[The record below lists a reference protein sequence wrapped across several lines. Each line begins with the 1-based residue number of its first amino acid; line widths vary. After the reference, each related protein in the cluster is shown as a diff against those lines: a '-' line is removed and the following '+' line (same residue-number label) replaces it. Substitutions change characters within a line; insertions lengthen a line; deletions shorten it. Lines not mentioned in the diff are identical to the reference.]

1 MRGDRGG
8 LLADL
13 VGAVGCGAGCLLH
26 GLGSGLA
33 DHDLHAVVL
42 VRVAGRVLEAP
53 LVHDAGRGG
62 DVLVD
67 VLASL
72 GCGDLAPHVA
82 RVGRIRGVVAA
93 LHLDGVG
100 TGGVVVGSPA
110 ELAGIPVVEL
120 AVQRVADDAGL
131 RADYGEVGC
140 VVTAVDPLVLV
151 DDLVAAIIER
161 AVHQMVRQIRRIIRH
176 RLHVSGSL
184 RFGGLDG
191 VLLATLIRRDLA
203 GRVGCVLIVCELVRL
218 AETDVIQQIAVP
230 RAVSL
235 DAMEGETRDGA
246 GGDVRAGVRLPLAR
260 MRSLL
265 ELIAVGY
272 LRVADLGADD
282 RADLAELVSMPVR
295 GGAGG
300 FLRGLLARFADDD
313 AHLVQVAGVETG
325 VFEAPLVH
333 DSRNGGDILVD
344 GSAGLGGVDLAVMVG
359 SVGLIVDLH
368 VVGAFE
374 VRIGGIAGLRAV
386 PGEFRLVEALGQLVS
401 LFEHRPLCEV

>member
-26 GLGSGLA
+26 GLGSGFA

-62 DVLVD
+62 DILID
-67 VLASL
+67 VPAPL

-100 TGGVVVGSPA
+100 TGGGVVGFPA

-131 RADYGEVGC
+131 RVDYGEVGC
-140 VVTAVDPLVLV
+140 VAVDPLVLV

-191 VLLATLIRRDLA
+191 VLLAALIRRDLA
-203 GRVGCVLIVCELVRL
+203 GRVGRVLVIGQLVGTG
-218 AETDVIQQIAVP
+218 EFDVVHEIADV
-230 RAVSL
+230 V
-235 DAMEGETRDGA
+235 A
-246 GGDVRAGVRLPLAR
+246 GQGLILFEPFEALEHEYRVLLSFGHLVIAFVRLPLAA
-260 MRSLL
+260 MVSG
-265 ELIAVGY
+265 IGVGY
-272 LRVADLGADD
+272 LCGD
-282 RADLAELVSMPVR
+282 
-295 GGAGG
+295 GG
-300 FLRGLLARFADDD
+300 GLP
-313 AHLVQVAGVETG
+313 AHLVAMAVRGDAGHLHRRRVGRVGAHEDLHLVGMGGLAAGVLEPDLVQYSAVAGGHV
-325 VFEAPLVH
+325 
-333 DSRNGGDILVD
+333 LVD
-344 GSAGLGGVDLAVMVG
+344 AGVVLLGDDLRIRVLGVAILLQFD
-359 SVGLIVDLH
+359 
-368 VVGAFE
+368 
-374 VRIGGIAGLRAV
+374 
-386 PGEFRLVEALGQLVS
+386 P
-401 LFEHRPLCEV
+401 

>member
-1 MRGDRGG
+1 MRGDRGADAAG
-8 LLADL
+8 L
-13 VGAVGCGAGCLLH
+13 VRPVGCGAGRLLCD
-26 GLGSGLA
+26 GLAGFA

-42 VRVAGRVLEAP
+42 ARVAGRVLEAP

-100 TGGVVVGSPA
+100 TGGGIVGFPA

-140 VVTAVDPLVLV
+140 VVPAVDPLVLV

-203 GRVGCVLIVCELVRL
+203 GRVGCVLVIGQLVGTGEL
-218 AETDVIQQIAVP
+218 DVVHEIADV
-230 RAVSL
+230 V
-235 DAMEGETRDGA
+235 A
-246 GGDVRAGVRLPLAR
+246 GQGLNIFEAFEALEHEYRVLLSFGHLVIAFVRLPLAA
-260 MRSLL
+260 MVSG
-265 ELIAVGY
+265 IGVGY
-272 LRVADLGADD
+272 LCGDG
-282 RADLAELVSMPVR
+282 
-295 GGAGG
+295 
-300 FLRGLLARFADDD
+300 RGLP
-313 AHLVQVAGVETG
+313 AHLVAMAVRGDAGHLHRRRVGRVGAHEDLHLVGMGGLAAGVLQPDLVQHAAVAGGHV
-325 VFEAPLVH
+325 
-333 DSRNGGDILVD
+333 LVD
-344 GSAGLGGVDLAVMVG
+344 AGVVLLGDDLRIRVLGVAV
-359 SVGLIVDLH
+359 LLQFD
-368 VVGAFE
+368 
-374 VRIGGIAGLRAV
+374 
-386 PGEFRLVEALGQLVS
+386 P
-401 LFEHRPLCEV
+401 

>member
-26 GLGSGLA
+26 GLGSGFA

-131 RADYGEVGC
+131 RVDYGEVGC
-140 VVTAVDPLVLV
+140 VAVDPLVLV

-203 GRVGCVLIVCELVRL
+203 GRVGCVLVIGQLVGTGEL
-218 AETDVIQQIAVP
+218 DVVHEIADV
-230 RAVSL
+230 V
-235 DAMEGETRDGA
+235 A
-246 GGDVRAGVRLPLAR
+246 GQGLNIFEPFEALEHEYRVLLSFGHLVIAFVRLPLAA
-260 MRSLL
+260 MVSG
-265 ELIAVGY
+265 IGVGY
-272 LRVADLGADD
+272 LCGD
-282 RADLAELVSMPVR
+282 
-295 GGAGG
+295 GG
-300 FLRGLLARFADDD
+300 GLP
-313 AHLVQVAGVETG
+313 AHLVAMAVRGDAGHLHRRRVGRVGAHEDLHPVGMGGLAAGVLQPDLVQYSAVAGGHV
-325 VFEAPLVH
+325 
-333 DSRNGGDILVD
+333 LVD
-344 GSAGLGGVDLAVMVG
+344 AGVVLLGDDLRIRVLGVAV
-359 SVGLIVDLH
+359 LLQFD
-368 VVGAFE
+368 
-374 VRIGGIAGLRAV
+374 
-386 PGEFRLVEALGQLVS
+386 P
-401 LFEHRPLCEV
+401 

>member
-13 VGAVGCGAGCLLH
+13 VGAVGSGAGCLLH

-67 VLASL
+67 VLAPL

-140 VVTAVDPLVLV
+140 VAVDPLVLV

-203 GRVGCVLIVCELVRL
+203 GRVGRVLVVGQLVGTG
-218 AETDVIQQIAVP
+218 EFDVVHEIADV
-230 RAVSL
+230 V
-235 DAMEGETRDGA
+235 A
-246 GGDVRAGVRLPLAR
+246 GQGLILFEPFEALEHEYRVLLSFGHLVIAFVRLPLAA
-260 MRSLL
+260 MVSG
-265 ELIAVGY
+265 IGVGY
-272 LRVADLGADD
+272 LCGDG
-282 RADLAELVSMPVR
+282 
-295 GGAGG
+295 
-300 FLRGLLARFADDD
+300 RGLP
-313 AHLVQVAGVETG
+313 AHLVAMAVRGDAGHLHRRRVGRVGAHEDLHLVGMGGLAAGVLQPDLVQYSAVAGGHV
-325 VFEAPLVH
+325 
-333 DSRNGGDILVD
+333 LVD
-344 GSAGLGGVDLAVMVG
+344 AGVVLLGDDLRIRVLGVAILLQFD
-359 SVGLIVDLH
+359 
-368 VVGAFE
+368 
-374 VRIGGIAGLRAV
+374 
-386 PGEFRLVEALGQLVS
+386 P
-401 LFEHRPLCEV
+401 

>member
-26 GLGSGLA
+26 GLGSGFA

-67 VLASL
+67 VLALL

-100 TGGVVVGSPA
+100 TGGGVVGFPA

-140 VVTAVDPLVLV
+140 VAVDPLVLV

-203 GRVGCVLIVCELVRL
+203 GRVGRVLVVGQLVGTG
-218 AETDVIQQIAVP
+218 EFDVVHEIADV
-230 RAVSL
+230 V
-235 DAMEGETRDGA
+235 A
-246 GGDVRAGVRLPLAR
+246 GPGLIIFEPFEALEHEYRVLLSFGHLVIAFVRLPLAA
-260 MRSLL
+260 MVSG
-265 ELIAVGY
+265 IGVGY
-272 LRVADLGADD
+272 LCGDG
-282 RADLAELVSMPVR
+282 
-295 GGAGG
+295 
-300 FLRGLLARFADDD
+300 RGLP
-313 AHLVQVAGVETG
+313 AHLVAMAVRGDAGHLHRRRVGRVGAHEDLHLVGMGGLAAGVLQPDLVQYSAVAGGHV
-325 VFEAPLVH
+325 
-333 DSRNGGDILVD
+333 LVD
-344 GSAGLGGVDLAVMVG
+344 AGVVLLGDDLRIRVLGVAILLQFD
-359 SVGLIVDLH
+359 
-368 VVGAFE
+368 
-374 VRIGGIAGLRAV
+374 
-386 PGEFRLVEALGQLVS
+386 P
-401 LFEHRPLCEV
+401 

>member
-26 GLGSGLA
+26 GLGSGFA

-53 LVHDAGRGG
+53 LVHDAGCGG

-100 TGGVVVGSPA
+100 TGGGVVGSPA

-131 RADYGEVGC
+131 RADHGEVGC
-140 VVTAVDPLVLV
+140 VAVDPLVLV

-191 VLLATLIRRDLA
+191 VLLAALIRRDLA
-203 GRVGCVLIVCELVRL
+203 GRVGRVLVIGQLVGTGEFDVVHEIADVVAGPGLIIFEPFEALEHEYRVLLSFGHL
-218 AETDVIQQIAVP
+218 AIAF
-230 RAVSL
+230 
-235 DAMEGETRDGA
+235 
-246 GGDVRAGVRLPLAR
+246 VRLPLAA
-260 MRSLL
+260 MVSG
-265 ELIAVGY
+265 IGVGY
-272 LRVADLGADD
+272 LCGD
-282 RADLAELVSMPVR
+282 
-295 GGAGG
+295 GG
-300 FLRGLLARFADDD
+300 GLP
-313 AHLVQVAGVETG
+313 AHLVAMAVRGDAGHLHRRRVGRVGAHEDLHPVGMGGLAAGVLEPDLVQYSAVAGGHV
-325 VFEAPLVH
+325 
-333 DSRNGGDILVD
+333 LVD
-344 GSAGLGGVDLAVMVG
+344 AGVVLLGDDLRIRVLGVAILLQFD
-359 SVGLIVDLH
+359 
-368 VVGAFE
+368 
-374 VRIGGIAGLRAV
+374 
-386 PGEFRLVEALGQLVS
+386 P
-401 LFEHRPLCEV
+401 